1 MRWFYACYRVVQKV
15 NSACLAVA
23 CVIIVL
29 MAVLTL
35 WEVITRYFFRQPAM
49 WTFPITSYM
58 LLYSIMLA
66 AAYTLQNGG
75 HVSVEVVVE
84 LLPAGPRRWLER
96 LAHLLGLVFIL
107 IFLYQ
112 STRHTLRVLQEG
124 TKDISTLSV
133 PLWIPSSVMT
143 FGLALM
149 AITYVFILVDSF
161 VETQGRQP
169 PEGTEGPKPATGGG
183 LD

>member
-1 MRWFYACYRVVQKV
+1 MGWYYACRRVIQKV
-15 NSACLAVA
+15 NGACLAVA
-23 CVIIVL
+23 CVVIAL

-49 WTFPITSYM
+49 WTFPVTSYM

-66 AAYTLQNGG
+66 AAYTLQKGG
-75 HVSVEVVVE
+75 HVSVEVLVE
-84 LLPAGPRRWLER
+84 LLPATPRRWLQR
-96 LAHLLGLVFIL
+96 LAHLLGLAFIL
-107 IFLYQ
+107 VFLYQ

-149 AITYVFILVDSF
+149 VVTYVFILIDSF
-161 VETQGRQP
+161 LEKEGHQL
-169 PEGTEGPKPATGGG
+169 PEGTEGTQQAAGGE